1 MTGKLDLPNQ
11 LELERTSKCANQ
23 RECVDGGAASLTND
37 VACPE
42 LAPLGE
48 PIIMIIIDGQDDYG
62 LSHIVI
68 LCYVVYGKPGHFSLS
83 PQGADWPSPVL
94 PLYSV

>member
-1 MTGKLDLPNQ
+1 MI
-11 LELERTSKCANQ
+11 
-23 RECVDGGAASLTND
+23 
-37 VACPE
+37 
-42 LAPLGE
+42 
-48 PIIMIIIDGQDDYG
+48 IIMIIIDGQDDSG